1 MMRVLPPTS
10 KPVNNLICCKTGL
23 MWIVKRATSLFYSFF
38 SSVARQVGCFFAARF
53 SVPLRRTDKGVK
65 LENKLI
71 YHVNGVVSNGDAYTR
86 SFLIH

>member
-1 MMRVLPPTS
+1 MMRVLPLMFKS
-10 KPVNNLICCKTGL
+10 VNNLIYCKTGL
-23 MWIVKRATSLFYSFF
+23 MWIVKRATSLFNSFC
-38 SSVARQVGCFFAARF
+38 SNDARHVGCFFAARF